1 MTSLR
6 RRLGDEIFEM
16 LQPDDI
22 TELINTQEQDCL
34 EET

>member
-6 RRLGDEIFEM
+6 KRPGDEIFEI

-22 TELINTQEQDCL
+22 TQLINTQEQDCL